1 MEIHKMVKD
10 ALRDHKEKIELLQ
23 WAIISGIATLI
34 YPEYLIRIKQKRTP
48 VRRILLPPIKSVR
61 EIVHPEGEFMTYL
74 SEHLIESIK
83 SRLNTPQFRE
93 YASAPEFALF
103 CSNHDEIEILKTIF
117 DLYMIPNI
125 STRLPETISRKFQ
138 IDDPKQQL
146 MVESSDIDL
155 FDRKCPVDELS
166 FDFLVEEIVLQ
177 LLTLIPTMKKEV
189 ELPESNI
196 GIYLTESE
204 VVTIGN
210 ENGICPIHINKHI
223 IENSG
228 VRFNVLRFV
237 TNTNIEKTDWQENS
251 MVKDDECV
259 EYKMETGLFNQVAI
273 TRFKGISVGESSEEK
288 TDN

>member
-34 YPEYLIRIKQKRTP
+34 YPEYLIRIKQKQTP

-83 SRLNTPQFRE
+83 SRLNTTQFRE

-125 STRLPETISRKFQ
+125 STRLPETIDRKFQ
-138 IDDPKQQL
+138 IGDPEQQL
-146 MVESSDIDL
+146 MVESNDIDL
-155 FDRKCPVDELS
+155 FDRKCPIDDLS

-210 ENGICPIHINKHI
+210 EHGICPIHINKHI

-228 VRFNVLRFV
+228 VRFNVLRFI
-237 TNTNIEKTDWQENS
+237 TNTNIEKMDWQENS
-251 MVKDDECV
+251 MVKNDECV

-273 TRFKGISVGESSEEK
+273 TRFKGISIGDSFEEK